1 MQMQL
6 HTMVR
11 STGLKDKM
19 KQIWRWNGNGKWNY
33 STKGLKWQKAR
44 SGGKVPHWFEWWQTP
59 LAQRL
64 PKLKWFKR
72 YFKLLKNVTVLNLSD
87 VSALS
92 VKTLNKEVL
101 IEKGIIDDATNV
113 VKILWNGELTSAV
126 KFENIDLFS
135 KSAKEKIEKAGGEI
149 I

>member
-1 MQMQL
+1 MQL
-6 HTMVR
+6 NTLVR

-19 KQIWRWNGNGKWNY
+19 KQIWRWNWSGKWNY

-72 YFKLLKNVTVLNLSD
+72 YFKLLKKVVTLNLDD
-87 VSALS
+87 VSSLDAK
-92 VKTLNKEVL
+92 VVNKKL
-101 IEKGIIDDATNV
+101 LLEKGIISSITDS
-113 VKILWNGELTSAV
+113 VKILSNGELKSAT
-126 KFENIDLFS
+126 KFEWIDSFS
-135 KSAKEKIEKAGGEI
+135 KVAREKIEKAGGEI

>member
-1 MQMQL
+1 MQL
-6 HTMVR
+6 NTLVR

-19 KQIWRWNGNGKWNY
+19 KQIWRWNWSGKWNY

-72 YFKLLKNVTVLNLSD
+72 YFKLLKNIKILNLTDISSLDTKVINKQFLVEKNIITSSD
-87 VSALS
+87 SL
-92 VKTLNKEVL
+92 
-101 IEKGIIDDATNV
+101 
-113 VKILWNGELTSAV
+113 VKILWDGELKWAV
-126 KFENIDLFS
+126 KFENIDMFS
-135 KSAKEKIEKAGGEI
+135 KSAREKIEKAGWEI